1 MSYIYKRAKK
11 LKLTA
16 PVFVTKNGHQAN
28 KNLIVV
34 VKSRA
39 FFKSHQKRKEMNRTP
54 ENKDKKQAERS
65 DRNRINTGNVES
77 ASIPVI
83 EEKLQV
89 GKEVIETG
97 KVHISKRVHEEEET
111 IGVPLS
117 QEEVKVERVPV
128 NKYVEKAPPG
138 IRQEGDTTII
148 SVLKEVTVVEK
159 RLMLVEEVHI
169 SKHKENSISE
179 QKVKLRK
186 EEVIVDRKDGES
198 LNSKID

>member
-1 MSYIYKRAKK
+1 
-11 LKLTA
+11 
-16 PVFVTKNGHQAN
+16 
-28 KNLIVV
+28 
-34 VKSRA
+34 
-39 FFKSHQKRKEMNRTP
+39 MNRTP
-54 ENKDKKQAERS
+54 ENKAKKHERS
-65 DRNRINTGNVES
+65 GRNRINTGNVES

-89 GKEVIETG
+89 GKEVVETG

-117 QEEVKVERVPV
+117 QEEVKVERMPV

-148 SVLKEVTVVEK
+148 SVLEEVTVVEK

-186 EEVIVDRKDGES
+186 EEVVVDRKDGEPTHR
-198 LNSKID
+198 KTD

>member
-1 MSYIYKRAKK
+1 
-11 LKLTA
+11 
-16 PVFVTKNGHQAN
+16 
-28 KNLIVV
+28 
-34 VKSRA
+34 
-39 FFKSHQKRKEMNRTP
+39 MNRTP
-54 ENKDKKQAERS
+54 ENENKEKKQTTRP

-77 ASIPVI
+77 TSIPVI

-89 GKEVIETG
+89 EKEVIETG

-117 QEEVKVERVPV
+117 HEEVKVERVPV
-128 NKYVEKAPPG
+128 NKYIEEAPPG

-169 SKHKENSISE
+169 SKHKESSISE

-198 LNSKID
+198 INSKAD